1 MRQAPPSIAA
11 CSSHVT
17 MSSDIDMMR
26 FSDDDDAPMVFAAG
40 ADVSSRAPAV
50 AQRAVRSPGIRG
62 ISSSVL
68 GTAGTV
74 AKEHT
79 VVGSKRLSTAV
90 VSASDALRHA
100 MPSGHKL
107 AAGAAASVASEVAA
121 DEQADVLEIDDL
133 DSLFAL

>member
-1 MRQAPPSIAA
+1 
-11 CSSHVT
+11 

-40 ADVSSRAPAV
+40 ADVSLRAPVV
-50 AQRAVRSPGIRG
+50 AHATALNSLQRAAPSPGLRG
-62 ISSSVL
+62 ASSSEL

-74 AKEHT
+74 AKEQT
-79 VVGSKRLSTAV
+79 VVGSKRLSAAV

-107 AAGAAASVASEVAA
+107 VAGAAASVASEVAA
-121 DEQADVLEIDDL
+121 DEQADVLDIDDL